1 MVYNDQLRPLII
13 PAIAPPREG
22 WAWPQRGWT
31 GEDAMVAQLRTS
43 LPQGLST
50 KHIGIEW
57 TYTIICVCIC
67 IHILSYRTYIYRC
80 NLSEADDY
88 EHTAI

>member
-1 MVYNDQLRPLII
+1 MAKKAISVAFDALDEVEMVYNDQLRPLII

-43 LPQGLST
+43 LPQGAGRLL
-50 KHIGIEW
+50 I
-57 TYTIICVCIC
+57 
-67 IHILSYRTYIYRC
+67 
-80 NLSEADDY
+80 
-88 EHTAI
+88 